1 MKESLEFSIEVGRLI
16 HHLQKERDLSILYLS
31 ALGPVTKTFLIKE
44 YQITDDSIESI
55 ARWPGNL
62 DRYNR
67 EEFKSKSKM
76 MQHIGQHRQQLNHQ
90 SSSINKEM
98 LFYTSVI
105 DVIIYWGYSSIVESK
120 FAVVWKS
127 LVGFQKITAA
137 KEDMGLERA
146 LGTMFFA
153 RGGFET
159 HLQYERYNMKI
170 FGFQSNYKT
179 ARLYSPD
186 IDFIGSYG
194 IFSNGRNVSII
205 LDNYRTYIQN
215 HGEEEQDPTKI
226 SLSSA
231 RWFYDNTSLY
241 LDTLLNLQ
249 TTLGN
254 ICLGKVKTILNDSSR
269 DLIISSCVLV
279 FVLISCSLVIIST
292 ENLTSN
298 IQKYAVIL
306 VDKTKEL
313 NFEKKRTDSLLY
325 QMVPKEVADKLKKRE
340 GIEAEFFKSVTVLF
354 SDIHGFSVFSN
365 TLQPLEIV
373 QLLNALY
380 GAIDIL
386 LDNRDLYKV
395 ETINDSYMVVSG
407 WY

>member
-1 MKESLEFSIEVGRLI
+1 M
-16 HHLQKERDLSILYLS
+16 QKERDLSILYLS
-31 ALGPVTKTFLIKE
+31 ALGPDTKTFLIKE
-44 YQITDDSIESI
+44 YQITDESIESI
-55 ARWPGNL
+55 AKWPGNL
-62 DRYNR
+62 DIFNR
-67 EEFKSKSKM
+67 DAFRSKSKM
-76 MQHIGQHRQQLNHQ
+76 LQHLGQHRQQLNQ
-90 SSSINKEM
+90 MSSNINKEM
-98 LFYTSVI
+98 TFYTSII
-105 DVIIYWGYSSIVESK
+105 DIIIFWGYKSIVESK

-137 KEDMGLERA
+137 KEDLGLERA
-146 LGTMFFA
+146 LGTMFYA

-159 HLQYERYNMKI
+159 HLQFEQYNMKI

-186 IDFIGSYG
+186 VDYIGSYG
-194 IFSNGRNVSII
+194 IVSYGRNVSIV
-205 LDNYRTYIQN
+205 LNNYRSYIQD
-215 HGEEEQDPTKI
+215 HGEEEQKQSKI
-226 SLSSA
+226 DMRSA

-241 LDTLLNLQ
+241 LDTLLSLQ
-249 TTLGN
+249 TSLGN
-254 ICLGKVKTILNDSSR
+254 ICLQKVDKILQDSNR

-279 FVLISCSLVIIST
+279 FVLISCSLVILST
-292 ENLTSN
+292 ESLTSN

-325 QMVPKEVADKLKKRE
+325 QMVPKEVADKLKKKE

-354 SDIHGFSVFSN
+354 SDIHGFSLLSI

-407 WY
+407 EIICR

>member
-1 MKESLEFSIEVGRLI
+1 M
-16 HHLQKERDLSILYLS
+16 YLS
-31 ALGPVTKTFLIKE
+31 ALGPDTKTFLIKE
-44 YQITDDSIESI
+44 YQITDESIESI
-55 ARWPGNL
+55 GRWPGNL

-67 EEFKSKSKM
+67 EAFRSKSRM
-76 MQHIGQHRQQLNHQ
+76 LQHLGQHRQQLNHQ
-90 SSSINKEM
+90 SSDIDKEM
-98 LFYTSVI
+98 TFYTSII
-105 DVIIYWGYSSIVESK
+105 DIIIYWGYKSIVESK

-159 HLQYERYNMKI
+159 HLQFEQYNMKI

-179 ARLYSPD
+179 GRLYSPD
-186 IDFIGSYG
+186 VDLIGSYG
-194 IFSNGRNVSII
+194 IFSNGRNVSIVI
-205 LDNYRTYIQN
+205 NNYRSYIQD
-215 HGEEEQDPTKI
+215 HGEEKQDVSKI
-226 SLSSA
+226 DLKNS

-241 LDTLLNLQ
+241 LDTLLSLQ
-249 TTLGN
+249 TSLGN
-254 ICLGKVKTILNDSSR
+254 ICLQKVDKILEDSNR

-279 FVLISCSLVIIST
+279 LVLISCSLVIFST

-325 QMVPKEVADKLKKRE
+325 QMVPKEVADKLKKKE

-354 SDIHGFSVFSN
+354 SDIHGFSVLSI

-380 GAIDIL
+380 GAIDLL

-407 WY
+407 KMIFFNKVNPTI